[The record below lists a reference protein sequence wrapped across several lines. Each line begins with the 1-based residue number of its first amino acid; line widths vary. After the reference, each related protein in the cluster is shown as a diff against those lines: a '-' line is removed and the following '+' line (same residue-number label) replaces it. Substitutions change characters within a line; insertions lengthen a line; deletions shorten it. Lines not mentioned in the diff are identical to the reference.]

1 MQTFKLE
8 FNLLIDFFKKST
20 LILVKIKETFA
31 FNLSTAINDKA
42 SVFN

>member
-1 MQTFKLE
+1 MKTFTFE

-20 LILVKIKETFA
+20 LIPVKIRKTFE
-31 FNLSTAINDKA
+31 FNLSTAINDQV